1 MIRLSIAL
9 LVVTC
14 VGTGCASGVARRLYV
29 LGTPLES
36 TETEA
41 DGPVVWLRRVSLPD
55 YLDSTDIVWRAGLHG
70 LQPSPTGRWGERL
83 SLGVTQALA
92 TDLMARL
99 PQDRVVWSDPGRQ
112 KSTRELVV
120 DVEGF
125 DAWPDGHCVLSAT
138 WTLTDATNGAVLG
151 GARETFTAAPAR
163 GETQSDVRV
172 VAGMADVLGKLAD
185 SIASAAAVRHLTR
198 RGTLDFN
205 Q

>member
-14 VGTGCASGVARRLYV
+14 VGTGCASGPTRRLYV

-36 TETEA
+36 TETA
-41 DGPVVWLRRVSLPD
+41 ANGPVVWLRRVSLPD
-55 YLDSTDIVWRAGLHG
+55 YLDSTDIVWRAGQHG
-70 LQPSPTGRWGERL
+70 LQTSPTGRWGERL

-99 PQDRVVWSDPGRQ
+99 PQNRVVWSDADR
-112 KSTRELVV
+112 KSTRELLV

-138 WTLTDATNGAVLG
+138 WTLSDATNGAVLA

-172 VAGMADVLGKLAD
+172 VAGMADVLHKLAE
-185 SIASAAAVRHLTR
+185 SIASAVAARDLTR
-198 RGTLDFN
+198 RGALDFN

>member
-14 VGTGCASGVARRLYV
+14 VGTGCASGPARRLYV

-36 TETEA
+36 TETA
-41 DGPVVWLRRVSLPD
+41 ANGPVVWLRRVSLPD
-55 YLDSTDIVWRAGLHG
+55 YLDSTDIVWRAGQHG
-70 LQPSPTGRWGERL
+70 LQTSPTARWGERL

-99 PQDRVVWSDPGRQ
+99 PQNRVVWSDPDRN
-112 KSTRELVV
+112 STRELLVN
-120 DVEGF
+120 VEGF
-125 DAWPDGHCVLSAT
+125 DVWPDGHCVLSAT
-138 WTLTDATNGAVLG
+138 WTLTDATNSAVLG

-185 SIASAAAVRHLTR
+185 SIASAAAARHLTR
-198 RGTLDFN
+198 RGALDFN

>member
-36 TETEA
+36 METEA
-41 DGPVVWLRRVSLPD
+41 SGPVVWLRRVSLPD
-55 YLDSTDIVWRAGLHG
+55 YLDSTDIVWRAGQHG
-70 LQPSPTGRWGERL
+70 LQASPTGRWGERL
-83 SLGVTQALA
+83 SLGITQALA

-99 PQDRVVWSDPGRQ
+99 PQNRVVWSDPDR
-112 KSTRELVV
+112 KSTRELLV

-138 WTLTDATNGAVLG
+138 WSLTDATNGAVVG
-151 GARETFTAAPAR
+151 GAQETFTVAPAR

-172 VAGMADVLGKLAD
+172 VAGMAEVLGKLAD
-185 SIASAAAVRHLTR
+185 SIASAAAARRLTR
-198 RGTLDFN
+198 RGALEFN

>member
-14 VGTGCASGVARRLYV
+14 LGTGCASGVARRLYV

-36 TETEA
+36 TEA
-41 DGPVVWLRRVSLPD
+41 AGNGPVVWLRRVSLPD
-55 YLDSTDIVWRAGLHG
+55 YLDSTDIVWRAGQHG
-70 LQPSPTGRWGERL
+70 LQTSPTGRWGERL
-83 SLGVTQALA
+83 SLGITQALA
-92 TDLMARL
+92 TDLTARL
-99 PQDRVVWSDPGRQ
+99 PQNRVVWSDPGRE
-112 KSTRELVV
+112 KSTRELLV

-151 GARETFTAAPAR
+151 GARETFTAARAQ

-172 VAGMADVLGKLAD
+172 VSGMADVLGKLAD
-185 SIASAAAVRHLTR
+185 SIATAATARQLTR
-198 RGTLDFN
+198 RDALDFN

>member
-14 VGTGCASGVARRLYV
+14 VGTGCASGPPARRLYV

-36 TETEA
+36 TEA
-41 DGPVVWLRRVSLPD
+41 AGNGPVVWLRRISLPE
-55 YLDSTDIVWRAGLHG
+55 YLDSTDIVWRAGQHG
-70 LQPSPTGRWGERL
+70 LQTSPTGRWGERL
-83 SLGVTQALA
+83 SLGITQALA
-92 TDLMARL
+92 TDLTARL
-99 PQDRVVWSDPGRQ
+99 PQNRVVWSDPGRN
-112 KSTRELVV
+112 STRELLV

-138 WTLTDATNGAVLG
+138 WTLTDATNSAVLG

-163 GETQSDVRV
+163 GEAQSDVRV

-198 RGTLDFN
+198 RDALDFN

>member
-14 VGTGCASGVARRLYV
+14 VGTGCASGPARRLYV

-36 TETEA
+36 TEA
-41 DGPVVWLRRVSLPD
+41 AANGPVVWLRRVSLPD
-55 YLDSTDIVWRAGLHG
+55 YLDSTDIVWRTGQHG
-70 LQPSPTGRWGERL
+70 LQTSPTGRWGERL
-83 SLGVTQALA
+83 SLGITQALA
-92 TDLMARL
+92 TDLMARR
-99 PQDRVVWSDPGRQ
+99 PQNRVIWSDPGRH
-112 KSTRELVV
+112 STRELLV

-138 WTLTDATNGAVLG
+138 WSLTDATNGAVLG

-163 GETQSDVRV
+163 GETQSDLRV

-185 SIASAAAVRHLTR
+185 SIASAAAARHLTR
-198 RGTLDFN
+198 RGALEFN

>member
-1 MIRLSIAL
+1 MIRLSTVL

-14 VGTGCASGVARRLYV
+14 VVTGCASGPARRLYV

-36 TETEA
+36 TETAA
-41 DGPVVWLRRVSLPD
+41 DGPVVWLRRVALPD
-55 YLDSTDIVWRAGLHG
+55 YLDSTDIVWRAGQHG
-70 LQPSPTGRWGERL
+70 LQTSPTGRWGERL

-99 PQDRVVWSDPGRQ
+99 PQNRVVLSDPDR
-112 KSTRELVV
+112 KSTRELLV

-138 WTLTDATNGAVLG
+138 WTLTDPTNGAVLA

-163 GETQSDVRV
+163 GEAQGDVRG
-172 VAGMADVLGKLAD
+172 VAGMADVVGKLAD
-185 SIASAAAVRHLTR
+185 SIASAAAARHLTR
-198 RGTLDFN
+198 RDAPELN
-205 Q
+205 P

>member
-14 VGTGCASGVARRLYV
+14 IGTGCASGVARRLYV

-41 DGPVVWLRRVSLPD
+41 NGPVVWLRRVSLPD

-185 SIASAAAVRHLTR
+185 SIASAAAARHLTR